1 MAQPTYDG
9 DAEASSGPDEDE
21 PSAIGF
27 NVPNGRPSSTPP
39 DAGRTRT
46 ASVPANANSDLRGS
60 TGNVRI
66 PSAANPPNG
75 GSHHHGPRGASP
87 PRHASG
93 SHGTAKDSFLNYFF
107 GGAQGTPGMPQQGR
121 ARQPLPQVPR
131 STDGYDSGDQS
142 ANPMAGRKGFEGRA
156 AAFNM
161 KSLDKHLEPV
171 RPLRCI

>member
-1 MAQPTYDG
+1 M
-9 DAEASSGPDEDE
+9 
-21 PSAIGF
+21 
-27 NVPNGRPSSTPP
+27 PNGRPSSTPP
-39 DAGRTRT
+39 DAGARART
-46 ASVPANANSDLRGS
+46 ASVPVNSDMRGS

-66 PSAANPPNG
+66 PSGAGAPNG
-75 GSHHHGPRGASP
+75 GSHHHGGHAGPSSP
-87 PRHASG
+87 PRHASA
-93 SHGTAKDSFLNYFF
+93 SQGTAKDTFLNYFF

-161 KSLDKHLEPV
+161 KSLDKHLEPA
-171 RPLRCI
+171 RLLSRSSGIAPAD